1 MFIGVP
7 RWGAT
12 PGNPVWLQKSMS
24 HVWGVLSC
32 VNETW
37 GLSSLVV
44 VVVFEAFTPFCK
56 KAKWDNRS
64 VSSIRNPR

>member
-12 PGNPVWLQKSMS
+12 PGNRVWLQKSMS
-24 HVWGVLSC
+24 HVWGGVLSG
-32 VNETW
+32 VDETW

-56 KAKWDNRS
+56 KS
-64 VSSIRNPR
+64 QVG